1 MKIATFN
8 INNINKRLANLLAW
22 LRSAKPDV
30 VALQELKAADAEFPK
45 AALEKAGYGAV
56 WCGQKSR
63 NGVAILAR
71 GCKPILTRTHLPG
84 GGTDAQSRYI
94 EAAVRGVLITSLYAP
109 NGNPQPGPKFGEKL
123 AWMRHLTAHA
133 EDLYKAG
140 IPVVLAGDYNVVPGS
155 RYLSD
160 QVLCQRR
167 AASAGKPSAVSAHS
181 RSRLGRRDPGP
192 ASRRADVYVLGLH
205 AKPMGAG
212 CRAAHRPLAAERAS
226 GGAADRCRRRS

>member
-30 VALQELKAADAEFPK
+30 VALQELKAADAE
-45 AALEKAGYGAV
+45 AHGA
-56 WCGQKSR
+56 CRGSLQGR
-63 NGVAILAR
+63 N
-71 GCKPILTRTHLPG
+71 PG
-84 GGTDAQSRYI
+84 GACRRLQRR
-94 EAAVRGVLITSLYAP
+94 A
-109 NGNPQPGPKFGEKL
+109 N
-123 AWMRHLTAHA
+123 
-133 EDLYKAG
+133 
-140 IPVVLAGDYNVVPGS
+140 GS

-212 CRAAHRPLAAERAS
+212 CRAAHRPLAAERTS